1 MLNPN
6 YPNNLSRV
14 IKLYCDL
21 IKFEL
26 NHVEQTG
33 ARAHWAERDEIKIE
47 IRNKIN
53 VEQTGAWERIA
64 QIKWNKEEMEV
75 EVEIW

>member
-26 NHVEQTG
+26 NHVQQTG
-33 ARAHWAERDEIKIE
+33 AWAHRAEIGEIKIE
-47 IRNKIN
+47 IWNKIN
-53 VEQTGAWERIA
+53 VEQTGAWERKA
-64 QIKWNKEEMEV
+64 QIKWNKEEV
-75 EVEIW
+75 KVEIW